1 MPFTSR
7 TNDRASSRF
16 EMRLTA
22 AERQQLRD
30 EADLAGMSISELVR
44 KRTFGKTIH
53 AATDLIMIR
62 ELRRLG
68 GLQKYTKTSSP
79 RTLKWWTSATR
90 QSAHCAQ
97 PSNESPTMIVKY
109 IANPKTQSSKAARIG
124 SLLDYI
130 EADGRADAQKTEY
143 SGANGNF
150 YSDSQQGQRA
160 EMVALAIEATRS
172 KDPVDHWLLSWKEG
186 EQPTQSQCKEAVEIL
201 KRHLGMSSG
210 HLAVFALHRNTE
222 NYHLHVVLNRVHP
235 DTLRVE
241 DKGWCIDKAHKA
253 IAEII
258 RAQGWEAEGNARY
271 VADRSGQV
279 TRASGVR
286 EPQPRSNAR
295 DHENATG
302 EKSCERIAQEK
313 AASILRNAKSWA
325 QVHEGL
331 AQVDMRYERKGSGAV
346 LCVGDQPLKASCIG
360 REFSRSRMEERLG
373 DFQPDSRGNTM
384 PLQPRTAEPL
394 CPDMPASWAEYRKT
408 LVANCKQKEA
418 AQVQQRMVYR
428 AAREMQSTE
437 FRKERFA
444 LYQGGKWSGDALN
457 VARSLLAADHA
468 KRRAEMIERQK
479 RERDSLRMRFGRRKT
494 FEQFLVEQGE
504 PQLAEQWRY
513 RDTETPDAAILG
525 DGDEIPRKRDIRDFT
540 AQVRQSAQSRLTEIH
555 YSSRS
560 DPSHVSFTDRGK
572 RIDVWQTQDEAVVLA
587 ALQLGAQKWGTVTIT
602 GPDEFKQLC
611 AQLAEEHGFKISN
624 PELQRETVRGPSEGQ
639 PVSVIPAGTPSPS
652 MAYQL
657 HKADILNR
665 IEVRNASQ
673 LDWMIAVRMRVT
685 GFFMTHFAAKS
696 THGHR

>member
-1 MPFTSR
+1 
-7 TNDRASSRF
+7 
-16 EMRLTA
+16 
-22 AERQQLRD
+22 
-30 EADLAGMSISELVR
+30 
-44 KRTFGKTIH
+44 
-53 AATDLIMIR
+53 
-62 ELRRLG
+62 
-68 GLQKYTKTSSP
+68 
-79 RTLKWWTSATR
+79 
-90 QSAHCAQ
+90 
-97 PSNESPTMIVKY
+97 MIVKY
-109 IANPKTQSSKAARIG
+109 IANPKAQSSKASRIG

-130 EADGRADAQKTEY
+130 EADGRADAQKAEY
-143 SGANGNF
+143 IGANGNF

-186 EQPTQSQCKEAVEIL
+186 EQPTQAQCNEAVEIL
-201 KRHLGMSSG
+201 KRHLGMSSD

-258 RAQGWEAEGNARY
+258 RAQGWEAEKNARY

-286 EPQPRSNAR
+286 EPQPRSKAR

-313 AASILRNAKSWA
+313 AAPILLNAKSWA

-331 AQVDMRYERKGSGAV
+331 AQVDMHYERKGSGAM
-346 LCVGDQPLKASCIG
+346 LWVGDQPLKASCIG
-360 REFSRSRMEERLG
+360 REFSRIRMEERLG
-373 DFQPDSRGNTM
+373 EFQPDSRANSI
-384 PLQPRTAEPL
+384 PLHPRTAEPL
-394 CPDMPASWAEYRKT
+394 RPDMPANWAEYRKK
-408 LVANCKQKEA
+408 LAANRKQKEVVWA
-418 AQVQQRMVYR
+418 QQRMDHR
-428 AAREMQSTE
+428 AAREMQTAE
-437 FRKERFA
+437 FRKERSA
-444 LYQGGKWSGDALN
+444 LYQGGKWSGNALN

-468 KRRAEMIERQK
+468 KRRAELMERQK
-479 RERDSLRMRFGRRKT
+479 RERDNLRMRFGRRKT
-494 FEQFLVEQGE
+494 FEQFLLEQGE

-513 RDTETPDAAILG
+513 RDTEMPGAAILG

-540 AQVRQSAQSRLTEIH
+540 AQVRQSAHSRLAEIH

>member
-1 MPFTSR
+1 
-7 TNDRASSRF
+7 
-16 EMRLTA
+16 
-22 AERQQLRD
+22 
-30 EADLAGMSISELVR
+30 
-44 KRTFGKTIH
+44 
-53 AATDLIMIR
+53 
-62 ELRRLG
+62 
-68 GLQKYTKTSSP
+68 
-79 RTLKWWTSATR
+79 
-90 QSAHCAQ
+90 
-97 PSNESPTMIVKY
+97 MIVKY
-109 IANPKTQSSKAARIG
+109 IANRKTQSSKAARIG

-130 EADGRADAQKTEY
+130 EADGRADAQKAEY
-143 SGANGNF
+143 IGANGTF

-160 EMVALAIEATRS
+160 EMVALATEATRS
-172 KDPVDHWLLSWKEG
+172 QDPVDHWLLSWKEG
-186 EQPTQSQCKEAVEIL
+186 EQPTQAQCKEAVEIL
-201 KRHLGMSSG
+201 KRHLGMSCD

-241 DKGWCIDKAHKA
+241 DKGWRIDKAHKA

-258 RAQGWEAEGNARY
+258 SAQGWEAERNARY

-279 TRASGVR
+279 TRASTVR
-286 EPQPRSNAR
+286 VPQPRSKAR

-313 AASILRNAKSWA
+313 AAPILRNAESWA
-325 QVHEGL
+325 QVHEAL
-331 AQVDMRYERKGSGAV
+331 AQVDMRYERKGSGAM
-346 LCVGDQPLKASCIG
+346 LWVGTQPLKASCIG
-360 REFSRSRMEERLG
+360 REFSRIRMEERLG
-373 DFQPDSRGNTM
+373 KFQPDGRANPI

-394 CPDMPASWAEYRKT
+394 RPDMPASWAEYRKT
-408 LVANCKQKEA
+408 HVANRIQKDA
-418 AQVQQRMVYR
+418 VQLQQRMDHR
-428 AAREMQSTE
+428 AVREMQTAE
-437 FRKERFA
+437 FRKERSA

-468 KRRAEMIERQK
+468 KRRAEMMERQK
-479 RERDSLRMRFGRRKT
+479 RERDNLRMRFGRRKT

-513 RDTETPDAAILG
+513 RDTVTPDAAILG

-540 AQVRQSAQSRLTEIH
+540 AQVHQSAHTRLTKIH

-572 RIDVWQTQDEAVVLA
+572 RIDVWQAQDEAAVLA
-587 ALQLGAQKWGTVTIT
+587 ALQLGAQKWGTLTIT

-611 AQLAEEHGFKISN
+611 SQLAEQHGFKISN
-624 PELQRETVRGPSEGQ
+624 PELRREIVRGPSEDQ
-639 PVSVIPAGTPSPS
+639 SVPVIPAGMPLPNIS
-652 MAYQL
+652 YQL

-685 GFFMTHFAAKS
+685 GHDQQAVMQVLKESASQGRESENRNWTNYAERTAEAVFGPRGNRECARSEQRAEAWARVEGRDLAHERQVQHIQPRKIPERRRGDFEIE
-696 THGHR
+696 

>member
-1 MPFTSR
+1 
-7 TNDRASSRF
+7 
-16 EMRLTA
+16 
-22 AERQQLRD
+22 
-30 EADLAGMSISELVR
+30 
-44 KRTFGKTIH
+44 
-53 AATDLIMIR
+53 
-62 ELRRLG
+62 
-68 GLQKYTKTSSP
+68 
-79 RTLKWWTSATR
+79 
-90 QSAHCAQ
+90 
-97 PSNESPTMIVKY
+97 MIVKY
-109 IANPKTQSSKAARIG
+109 IANPKTQSSKPSRIG

-130 EADGRADAQKTEY
+130 VADGRADAQKAEY
-143 SGANGNF
+143 IGANGNF

-160 EMVALAIEATRS
+160 EMVALAMEATRS

-186 EQPTQSQCKEAVEIL
+186 EQPTQAQCNEAVEIL

-258 RAQGWEAEGNARY
+258 HAQGWEAERNARY

-279 TRASGVR
+279 TRAGSVR
-286 EPQPRSNAR
+286 EPQPRSKAR
-295 DHENATG
+295 DHQNATG

-313 AASILRNAKSWA
+313 AAPILLNAQSWA

-331 AQVDMRYERKGSGAV
+331 AQVDMRYERKGSGAM
-346 LCVGDQPLKASCIG
+346 LWVGDQPLKASCIG

-373 DFQPDSRGNTM
+373 EFQPDSRSNSM

-394 CPDMPASWAEYRKT
+394 CPDMPANWAEYRKT
-408 LVANCKQKEA
+408 LVANRKQKEA
-418 AQVQQRMVYR
+418 AQVQQRMDHR
-428 AAREMQSTE
+428 ASREMQSAE
-437 FRKERFA
+437 FRKERSA
-444 LYQGGKWSGDALN
+444 LYQGGKWSGNALN

-468 KRRAEMIERQK
+468 KRKAELMERQK

-513 RDTETPDAAILG
+513 RDSETPCTAILG
-525 DGDEIPRKRDIRDFT
+525 DSDEIPRKRDIRDFT
-540 AQVRQSAQSRLTEIH
+540 AQVRQSAHSQLAEIH
-555 YSSRS
+555 YSSLT
-560 DPSHVSFTDRGK
+560 DPSRVSFTDRGK
-572 RIDVWQTQDEAVVLA
+572 RIDVWQAQDEAAVLA
-587 ALQLGAQKWGTVTIT
+587 ALQLAAQKWGTLTIT

-611 AQLAEEHGFKISN
+611 AQLAAQHGFKISN
-624 PELQRETVRGPSEGQ
+624 PELRREIVRGHSEGQ
-639 PVSVIPAGTPSPS
+639 PVPVMPSDMPSPS
-652 MAYQL
+652 SAYQM

-685 GFFMTHFAAKS
+685 GHDQQAVTQALKENASQGREAENRNWTNYAERTAEAVFGSRGNRECQRNEQRAEAWARVEGRNLVQEREVQHSQRRVVPERGRGDFEI
-696 THGHR
+696 G

>member
-1 MPFTSR
+1 
-7 TNDRASSRF
+7 
-16 EMRLTA
+16 
-22 AERQQLRD
+22 
-30 EADLAGMSISELVR
+30 
-44 KRTFGKTIH
+44 
-53 AATDLIMIR
+53 MI
-62 ELRRLG
+62 
-68 GLQKYTKTSSP
+68 
-79 RTLKWWTSATR
+79 
-90 QSAHCAQ
+90 
-97 PSNESPTMIVKY
+97 IKY
-109 IANPKTQSSKAARIG
+109 IANPKTQSSKASRIG

-130 EADGRADAQKTEY
+130 EADGRANAQKAEY
-143 SGANGNF
+143 IGANGDF
-150 YSDSQQGQRA
+150 YSDSQQGLRA

-186 EQPTQSQCKEAVEIL
+186 EQPTQVQCNEAVEIL
-201 KRHLGMSSG
+201 KWHLGMSND

-241 DKGWCIDKAHKA
+241 DKGWCIDKGHKA

-258 RAQGWEAEGNARY
+258 RAQGWEAERNARY
-271 VADRSGQV
+271 VADSSGQV
-279 TRASGVR
+279 TRASSVR
-286 EPQPRSNAR
+286 EPQPRSKAR

-313 AASILRNAKSWA
+313 AIPILLNAKSWA

-331 AQVDMRYERKGSGAV
+331 AQVNMRYERKGSGAM
-346 LCVGDQPLKASCIG
+346 LWVGDQPLKASCIG
-360 REFSRSRMEERLG
+360 REFSRSRMEDRLG
-373 DFQPDSRGNTM
+373 EFQPDSRANSM
-384 PLQPRTAEPL
+384 QLQPRTAEPL
-394 CPDMPASWAEYRKT
+394 RPDMPANWAEYRKT
-408 LVANCKQKEA
+408 LVANRKQKEA
-418 AQVQQRMVYR
+418 AQVQQRMDHR
-428 AAREMQSTE
+428 ASREMQSAE
-437 FRKERFA
+437 FRKERSA

-468 KRRAEMIERQK
+468 KRRVEMMERQK

-513 RDTETPDAAILG
+513 RDTETPGAAICG

-540 AQVRQSAQSRLTEIH
+540 AQVRQSPHTLANEIH

-560 DPSHVSFTDRGK
+560 DPSHISFTDRGK
-572 RIDVWQTQDEAVVLA
+572 RIDVWQAQDEAAVLA
-587 ALQLGAQKWGTVTIT
+587 AFQLGAQKWGTVTIT

-611 AQLAEEHGFKISN
+611 AQLAVQHGFKINN
-624 PELQRETVRGPSEGQ
+624 PELRREIVRGPSEGQ
-639 PVSVIPAGTPSPS
+639 PVQVIPTGMPSPS

-685 GFFMTHFAAKS
+685 GHDQQTVTQALKESANRGRETENRNWVNYAERTAEAVFGPRGDRECVRSEQRAEAWARVEGRNLVQEREVQHSQRRVVPERRRGDFEIE
-696 THGHR
+696 

>member
-1 MPFTSR
+1 
-7 TNDRASSRF
+7 
-16 EMRLTA
+16 
-22 AERQQLRD
+22 
-30 EADLAGMSISELVR
+30 
-44 KRTFGKTIH
+44 
-53 AATDLIMIR
+53 
-62 ELRRLG
+62 
-68 GLQKYTKTSSP
+68 
-79 RTLKWWTSATR
+79 
-90 QSAHCAQ
+90 
-97 PSNESPTMIVKY
+97 MIVKY
-109 IANPKTQSSKAARIG
+109 IANPKAQSSKASRIG

-130 EADGRADAQKTEY
+130 EADGRADAQKAEY
-143 SGANGNF
+143 IGASGNF

-186 EQPTQSQCKEAVEIL
+186 EQPTQAQCNEAVEIL

-258 RAQGWEAEGNARY
+258 QVQGWEAERNARY
-271 VADRSGQV
+271 LADRNGQV

-286 EPQPRSNAR
+286 EPQPRSKAR

-302 EKSCERIAQEK
+302 EKSCERIAMEK
-313 AASILRNAKSWA
+313 AAPILLNAQSWA

-331 AQVDMRYERKGSGAV
+331 AQVNMRYERKGSGAM
-346 LCVGDQPLKASCIG
+346 LWVGDQPLKASCIG
-360 REFSRSRMEERLG
+360 REFSRLRMEERLG
-373 DFQPDSRGNTM
+373 EYQPDTRSNTM
-384 PLQPRTAEPL
+384 VPLPRTAEPL
-394 CPDMPASWAEYRKT
+394 RPDMPANWAEYRKT
-408 LVANCKQKEA
+408 LGANRKQKDA
-418 AQVQQRMVYR
+418 VQLQQRMDHR
-428 AAREMQSTE
+428 AARDMQSAE
-437 FRKERFA
+437 FRKERSA

-468 KRRAEMIERQK
+468 KRRAELMERQK

-504 PQLAEQWRY
+504 PQLVEQWRY
-513 RDTETPDAAILG
+513 RDTETPGAAILG

-540 AQVRQSAQSRLTEIH
+540 AQVRQSAHTRLAEIH

-560 DPSHVSFTDRGK
+560 DPSRVSFTDRGK
-572 RIDVWQTQDEAVVLA
+572 RIDVWQAQDEAAVLA
-587 ALQLGAQKWGTVTIT
+587 ALQLAAQKWGALTIT

-611 AQLAEEHGFKISN
+611 AQLAAQHGFKINN
-624 PELQRETVRGPSEGQ
+624 PELRREIVRDHREGGPV
-639 PVSVIPAGTPSPS
+639 PVMPSGMPLPS
-652 MAYQL
+652 AAYQL

-685 GFFMTHFAAKS
+685 GHDQQTVAQALKENASQGREAENRNWTNYAERTAEAVIGPRGDRECARSAQRAEAWARVEGRDLAHERQVLPSQRRKIPERRREDFEIE
-696 THGHR
+696 